1 MRATK
6 TVMWTL
12 WLHCVNNNVWST
24 SDVILEYSSVKISQ
38 HTVPV
43 GISDGALMFCD
54 CMMLSFQIE
63 ISCMVQVTSSG
74 GSSSSP
80 SSSWGR
86 GPSFSSF
93 LWPRWWDHS
102 RDVEVGIYWF
112 LCSII
117 LDVTAVSIEADVE
130 RILCFSHILLLASF
144 AFDKECR
151 RWKKGIVHAGSQLK
165 KRNSTGSW
173 FSQIMNNC
181 AREGNYFAQK
191 YQKKSSFE
199 ESCFE
204 ILLTNWQ

>member
-1 MRATK
+1 
-6 TVMWTL
+6 
-12 WLHCVNNNVWST
+12 
-24 SDVILEYSSVKISQ
+24 
-38 HTVPV
+38 
-43 GISDGALMFCD
+43 
-54 CMMLSFQIE
+54 
-63 ISCMVQVTSSG
+63 
-74 GSSSSP
+74 
-80 SSSWGR
+80 
-86 GPSFSSF
+86 
-93 LWPRWWDHS
+93 
-102 RDVEVGIYWF
+102 VGIYWF

-165 KRNSTGSW
+165 KRNSIGSW

-204 ILLTNWQ
+204 ILLTN